1 MIRKHAIMIAL
12 TFLFLGMMFTSVET
26 PYVSSGKGESTIQE
40 SPEIY
45 EQITEGPV
53 PQEPLRLNVLSN
65 PSFEDWDYVNDRPE
79 DWNALTSPHQFGD
92 RAYTEE
98 VANGAYAGYLE
109 GFGGSLAYAQSRIY
123 TRPKAPIVNALLEP
137 GISLSF
143 NWNALAVPD
152 MQIGSEV
159 YFYLST
165 NGGGGPHSLYY
176 YLATGNTLPLNTTDQ
191 AHIMLNDTLNQW
203 NNFERNITEDY
214 IDVFGSGDLTSTDYV
229 SYLYFYAIS
238 PTGSTDM
245 VRAVFD
251 DVLLFNST
259 YTEFLEN
266 GDFETGLGSP
276 WFTSQLALG
285 QVEQSPDSTSGSYS
299 VNATV
304 PNVIQGYGFAQFYRF
319 LSSQQTFYAIT
330 PRMSVIQTDWKYN
343 DSVGFGVGQYAY
355 LKVTFHNTS
364 DYVVHY
370 YFGSADDAISQT
382 NSTGLY
388 YVTVPGFGTRDSWVH
403 SEIDLYDAASQLGLG
418 DLPITNFYFY
428 VYNSRPGASVE
439 LLIDD
444 FNLVTY
450 PVGEPGFEYDSP
462 IGVTSPYLG
471 WTASG
476 PTYDVFS
483 KTTDAHGGTY
493 ANNMTA
499 FDDQDVYVYRE
510 GMGLDFD
517 AGLFTDFWW
526 RLDDVTGGDT
536 GYSSSYIQLKFSASG
551 LSRYIRYM
559 LANNEFWIP
568 ADITSFKYIYAN
580 GFNQTGV
587 WTRLHRNITSDIIT
601 KFSVDPTDWTLED
614 VQMWTSA
621 GIGLRTSIIFD
632 DMNFIDAI
640 PPIVNSV
647 SFDATPMYYEEVSV
661 RISTTDAR
669 PGVSSVFV
677 GYSNDSW
684 SSADFVPG
692 IYDEGDWYN
701 ATIPARAYNNQVEFY
716 IQVTDGCGVE
726 KIDDNEG
733 LFYSYTVGDDVD
745 PTLTITN
752 PLNNTDQYGLLTI
765 TADVADPGSG
775 IEWVRFNADGS
786 GAITDYDVPY
796 QQNWNLDDETLGTHF
811 VIVTVRDNAGHEVT
825 KTHYFTI
832 VDTTDPVLSSP
843 SDISTTYIMGSEYI
857 NWTFSDARP
866 DSFSLLENG
875 TEIDSG
881 VWPAE
886 GFYALEI
893 DPTVL
898 SIGHYNYT
906 IVLIDEAGNTAVDT
920 VMVEIYEILPPTTT
934 TTTTTTTPTSDTTTT
949 GPGSTDTSTD
959 TTTGPT
965 GGGDI
970 LSPVVIVAV
979 IGVIGILLVVVIVIP
994 KMKKT

>member
-1 MIRKHAIMIAL
+1 MEKQHAIVIAL
-12 TFLFLGMMFTSVET
+12 AFLFLGMMFTSVDT
-26 PYVSSGKGESTIQE
+26 PFVSQNNVGSEFQE

-45 EQITEGPV
+45 EQVADEPV

-65 PSFEDWDYVNDRPE
+65 PSFEAWDYVNDHPE
-79 DWNALTSPHQFGD
+79 DWNALTSPLQFGD

-98 VANGAYAGYLE
+98 VANGVYAGYIE
-109 GFGGSLAYAQSRIY
+109 GFGGSAAYAQPRIY

-143 NWNALAVPD
+143 NWNVLAVPD

-159 YFYLST
+159 YFYLVI
-165 NGGGGPHSLYY
+165 NGDGGSHSLYY
-176 YLATGNTLPLNTTDQ
+176 YLATGTTHSNISINQ
-191 AHIMLNDTLNQW
+191 VHINLNDTLNQW
-203 NNFERNITEDY
+203 NNFDRNITEDF
-214 IDVFGSGDLTSTDYV
+214 IAAFGSGDLTSSDYV
-229 SYLYFYAIS
+229 SYLYFYATS
-238 PTGSTDM
+238 PTGSTGM

-251 DVLLFNST
+251 DVLLYNST

-266 GDFETGLGSP
+266 GDFETGFGSP

-285 QVEQSPDSTSGSYS
+285 QVEQSSDHTVGSYS
-299 VNATV
+299 VNVTV
-304 PNVIQGYGFAQFYRF
+304 PHVIQGYGFAQCYRS
-319 LSSQQTFYAIT
+319 LSTKQTFYAIT

-355 LKVTFHNTS
+355 LRVTFHNTS
-364 DYVVHY
+364 DYFVHY
-370 YFGSADDAISQT
+370 YFGIADDTIYDT

-418 DLPITNFYFY
+418 DLPITQFYFY
-428 VYNSRPGASVE
+428 IYNSRPGASVE
-439 LLIDD
+439 LLIDN

-450 PVGEPGFEYDSP
+450 PVGDPGFEYDTP
-462 IGVTSPYLG
+462 IGVTSPHLG

-510 GMGLDFD
+510 GMGFDFD

-526 RLDDVTGGDT
+526 RLDDVTAGDT

-568 ADITSFKYIYAN
+568 ADIASTKYFYAD

-587 WTRLHRNITSDIIT
+587 WTRLHRNITADIVT

-647 SFDATPMYYEEVSV
+647 SFDATPMYYEDGSV

-669 PGVSSVFV
+669 PGVSNVFV
-677 GYSNDSW
+677 LYSVDSW
-684 SSADFVPG
+684 SSSEVSVG
-692 IYDEGDWYN
+692 VYDEGDWYN
-701 ATIPARAYNNQVEFY
+701 ATIPAQVYNANVDFY
-716 IQVTDGCGVE
+716 IQVIDGCGVE
-726 KIDDNEG
+726 RIDDNDG
-733 LFYSYTVGDDVD
+733 FFYSYTVGDDIY

-752 PLNNTDQYGLLTI
+752 PLNNTDQSGLLTI
-765 TADVADPGSG
+765 QADVDDPGSG
-775 IEWVRFNADGS
+775 VEYVSFNPDGGGS
-786 GAITDYDVPY
+786 INDYTAPY
-796 QQNWNLDDETLGTHF
+796 SQNWNLDDESLGSHF
-811 VIVTVRDNAGHEVT
+811 VIVSVRDNAGHTVS
-825 KTHYFTI
+825 KTHYFTV
-832 VDTTDPVLSSP
+832 VDTTAPSLDNPIDVEFTIGATGQTIDWNPTDVRPASYEIFVDTVSTYTGLWNASSEHLIINL
-843 SDISTTYIMGSEYI
+843 DTLAVGS
-857 NWTFSDARP
+857 
-866 DSFSLLENG
+866 
-875 TEIDSG
+875 
-881 VWPAE
+881 
-886 GFYALEI
+886 
-893 DPTVL
+893 
-898 SIGHYNYT
+898 YNYT
-906 IVLIDEAGNTAVDT
+906 CVVSDEGGNSAIDT
-920 VMVEIYEILPPTTT
+920 VIVTVNAETTT
-934 TTTTTTTPTSDTTTT
+934 TTTTTTTTSTTT
-949 GPGSTDTSTD
+949 G
-959 TTTGPT
+959 TTPESDLLTP
-965 GGGDI
+965 
-970 LSPVVIVAV
+970 LLIVGV
-979 IGVIGILLVVVIVIP
+979 IGVVGVLLVVFVVLP
-994 KMKKT
+994 KMQKT